1 MSADVRI
8 LLWYDYN
15 VRKNK
20 VSRRTGSVVLPV
32 LSAERKCMKKTD
44 KEVHNVCY
52 VTGKVTTLEELSG
65 PESVFD
71 YFLLVETALPDGS
84 RVHLPCGMTE
94 NILKSCGGK
103 LCKGEWIQVL
113 GILNGVTGEKIAG
126 AWVDVI
132 TLKRVTKRS
141 GRIFRNEALLTGNPI
156 EGGCLIDRG
165 VLMAADFVLELE
177 NLEGGTFEA
186 VADVPQKA
194 VQEYVD
200 TLGCRKLNVHGALEF
215 IPSEEDEEDA
225 IGVTIHVDRICAAEE
240 D

>member
-1 MSADVRI
+1 
-8 LLWYDYN
+8 
-15 VRKNK
+15 
-20 VSRRTGSVVLPV
+20 
-32 LSAERKCMKKTD
+32 
-44 KEVHNVCY
+44 
-52 VTGKVTTLEELSG
+52 
-65 PESVFD
+65 
-71 YFLLVETALPDGS
+71 
-84 RVHLPCGMTE
+84 MTE
-94 NILKSCGGK
+94 NILESCGGK
-103 LCKGEWIQVL
+103 LCKGEWIQVI
-113 GILNGVTGEKIAG
+113 GVLNGVTGEKIDG
-126 AWVDVI
+126 AWVDVV

-177 NLEGGTFEA
+177 SLEGGTFEA

-215 IPSEEDEEDA
+215 VPSEEDEEDA